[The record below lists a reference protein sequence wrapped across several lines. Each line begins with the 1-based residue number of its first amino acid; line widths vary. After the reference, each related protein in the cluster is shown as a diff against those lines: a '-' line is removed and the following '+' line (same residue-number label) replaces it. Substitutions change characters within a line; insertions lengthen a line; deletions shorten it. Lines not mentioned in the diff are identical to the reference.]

1 MSVFVLYLFSNLV
14 MGAIT
19 HAPKAILIFCDIV
32 GISLEYHNG
41 HEALDGKSC
50 VKVIEAQAKKYTDIK
65 FVVMHAQWRK
75 NLKLAQNEEI
85 GYFNNIIHRTSCIID
100 VKIRTSAEFTR
111 IIDEETGR
119 KESNLNVHHS
129 RQTVCFNVGILIRKA
144 K

>member
-14 MGAIT
+14 MEAIT
-19 HAPKAILIFCDIV
+19 HASKPILVNCDIIGNLLV
-32 GISLEYHNG
+32 YHNG
-41 HEALDGKSC
+41 HEAVDGKNC
-50 VKVIEAQAKKYTDIK
+50 AKIIEALAKKYTDIK

-75 NLKLAQNEEI
+75 SLTLAQNEEI

-100 VKIRTSAEFTR
+100 VKIRTSAKFTR

-129 RQTVCFNVGILIRKA
+129 RQTVCFNVGIIIRKA